1 MIESSLVPLLPADSA
16 STSIVD
22 ILFSRSQIAIACL
35 DQAGAIIYVNP
46 AFTQIVEDS
55 TALSVVSFFKV
66 TLGYE
71 PRSPL
76 QSAQYEYHDDESM
89 GQPRWL
95 DIILSPASV
104 PIAIGGSTITAFAT
118 VRVDASR
125 SEVSHLRSE
134 VYRLTHDKLHDELTG
149 LPNWLAMEQELDRA
163 IKRPD
168 KCRCSVLYMDLDGF
182 KPVNDTLGHAAG
194 DLLLIA
200 TAQRM
205 RALVGDRG
213 IASRLHGDEF
223 AVLLNDVSLEDAV
236 EFGKAVE
243 LDIKRP
249 FTISDRI
256 VNISATLGL
265 VMLQDDHR
273 IGETV
278 LEDADAAMFAAKRQG
293 RARVQVFDDA
303 MRYEARRHAQL
314 ATDLRSAI
322 RGNEFSL
329 MYQPVIDMKSD
340 RVEGMEALL
349 RWQHPQYGEILPTEF
364 IELAEKNNSIL
375 ELGLYALRSAC
386 SYYAQFIAEMGP
398 KSRHTLAVNVSG
410 RQLKEASFVDEVQQI
425 MDETGISGRRL
436 LMEITES
443 AIVGNERQVAET
455 LKALRKMR
463 VRLCIDDFGIEHS
476 SLARLVKFPIEF
488 IKIDRSFVYNPENP
502 MTLAEEPLIGLI
514 VSFAQNVDNVV
525 IAEGIENERHVE
537 LLRNLGVILGQG
549 FHYSKPLPPEQF
561 LDYVKRKR

>member
-16 STSIVD
+16 STSIVE
-22 ILFSRSQIAIACL
+22 ILFSRSQIAIACI

-46 AFTQIVEDS
+46 AFTQIMEDS
-55 TALSVVSFFKV
+55 RALSVVSFFKI

-76 QSAQYEYHDDESM
+76 QSAQYEYHDGESM
-89 GQPRWL
+89 AQPRWL
-95 DIILSPASV
+95 EIILSPVAL
-104 PIAIGGSTITAFAT
+104 PIVVGGSTVTAFAT
-118 VRVDASR
+118 VRLMDASR
-125 SEVSHLRSE
+125 SEISHLRSE
-134 VYRLTHDKLHDELTG
+134 VYRLSHDKLHDELTG
-149 LPNWLAMEQELDRA
+149 LPNRLAMEQQLERA

-168 KCRCSVLYMDLDGF
+168 KCRCSVLYIDLDGF

-200 TAQRM
+200 TADRM

-213 IASRLHGDEF
+213 VASRLHGDEF
-223 AVLLNDVSLEDAV
+223 AVLIHDVSLEDAV

-243 LDIKRP
+243 LEIKRP
-249 FTISDRI
+249 YTISDRA

-273 IGETV
+273 LGETV

-293 RARVQVFDDA
+293 RARVQVFDDV
-303 MRYEARRHAQL
+303 MRYEARRRAQL
-314 ATDLRSAI
+314 STDLRTAI
-322 RGNEFSL
+322 RDREFWL
-329 MYQPVIDMKSD
+329 MYQPVVDMKSN

-364 IELAEKNNSIL
+364 IALAEKNESIL
-375 ELGLYALRSAC
+375 ELGLFALRSAC

-425 MDETGISGRRL
+425 LDETGISGHRL

-488 IKIDRSFVYNPENP
+488 IKIDRSFVYDPENP
-502 MTLAEEPLIGLI
+502 TNLAEEPLIGLI

-549 FHYSKPLPPEQF
+549 FHYSKPLLPEQF
-561 LDYVKRKR
+561 LDYVKKG